1 MVWWGSM
8 NRKEKPIPGHPGFYA
23 RDNGEIIGK
32 RGKPLKGHVDRCG
45 YHEVLFSENGCTKN
59 YLVHRLVLS
68 AFAPIENMERYD
80 VNHKN
85 GNKLDNSLDN
95 LEWSTRSENV
105 KHSYS
110 HGLQSEVTNPHGTF
124 RVLSEDDIQK
134 ILKLHSDGLLD
145 REIAEII
152 GCSREL
158 VSRKIREGGL
168 R

>member
-1 MVWWGSM
+1 M

-32 RGKPLKGHVDRCG
+32 RGKTLKGHIDRCG
-45 YHEVLFSENGCTKN
+45 YHEVLFSEYGRAKN
-59 YLVHRLVLS
+59 YLAHRLVLS
-68 AFAPIENMERYD
+68 AFAPIENMEQYD

-85 GNKLDNSLDN
+85 GNKLDNRLDN

-105 KHSYS
+105 KHSYRN
-110 HGLQSEVTNPHGTF
+110 GLQSEVTKPYGTF
-124 RVLSEDDIQK
+124 RVLSEDDIRK
-134 ILKLHSDGLLD
+134 ILELHSDGLLD

-152 GCSREL
+152 GCSREF
-158 VSRKIREGGL
+158 VSRKIRKGGL

>member
-1 MVWWGSM
+1 MD
-8 NRKEKPIPGHPGFYA
+8 RKKKPIPGHPGFYA
-23 RDNGEIIGK
+23 IDNGEIIGK
-32 RGKPLKGHVDRCG
+32 RGKPLKGHIDRCG

-59 YLVHRLVLS
+59 YLAHRLILS
-68 AFAPIENMERYD
+68 TFAPIENMEQYD

-85 GNKLDNSLDN
+85 GNKLDNRLDN

-105 KHSYS
+105 KHSYR
-110 HGLQSEVTNPHGTF
+110 HGLQNKVTNPHGTF

-134 ILKLHSDGLLD
+134 ILELHSEGLLD
-145 REIAEII
+145 GEISELI

-158 VSRKIREGGL
+158 VSRKIRERGL